1 MIRFAKS
8 TGAVTAAIAAR
19 PRCVPTIVER
29 LAEAIREIGGA
40 GEPVTEEA
48 LLARDFSPDV
58 VRRLAPQARAAARR
72 RFIKHV

>member
-1 MIRFAKS
+1 MIRFVKS
-8 TGAVTAAIAAR
+8 PAVVAAHSANH
-19 PRCVPTIVER
+19 PRCISDVVDR
-29 LAEAIREIGGA
+29 LAEAICEIGGA